1 MLSWT
6 KNGTKGDKVRV
17 ENDLREKDGK
27 RKPLWTKVK
36 MDTLLH
42 YIFFLLQ
49 PTTCFETDRT
59 PLLVLLE
66 AINEVMSSDDSAH
79 FVFLFLL

>member
-1 MLSWT
+1 
-6 KNGTKGDKVRV
+6 
-17 ENDLREKDGK
+17 
-27 RKPLWTKVK
+27 

-66 AINEVMSSDDSAH
+66 AIDEVMLSDDSAH
-79 FVFLFLL
+79 FVFFVSSVIIGDGVSGAIWEKARAELVSKQSQRRVKILK

>member
-1 MLSWT
+1 M
-6 KNGTKGDKVRV
+6 NKGKS
-17 ENDLREKDGK
+17 GHII
-27 RKPLWTKVK
+27 
-36 MDTLLH
+36 TL
-42 YIFFLLQ
+42 YIFLLQ

-66 AINEVMSSDDSAH
+66 AINEVMLSDDSAH

>member
-1 MLSWT
+1 MNKG
-6 KNGTKGDKVRV
+6 KNGHII
-17 ENDLREKDGK
+17 
-27 RKPLWTKVK
+27 
-36 MDTLLH
+36 TL
-42 YIFFLLQ
+42 YIYFLLQ

-66 AINEVMSSDDSAH
+66 AINEVMLSDDSAH

>member
-1 MLSWT
+1 
-6 KNGTKGDKVRV
+6 
-17 ENDLREKDGK
+17 
-27 RKPLWTKVK
+27 

-42 YIFFLLQ
+42 YTFFLLQ

-66 AINEVMSSDDSAH
+66 AINEVMLSDDSAH